1 MPLVHMVTTISM
13 PFSAIS
19 GNASGHIAPASLVG
33 ARQKAVT
40 LISMA
45 AHSGSTPKEVPASAF
60 RRELGFRLAQLRER
74 ADIKQDQAARDAGI
88 VPSSLSR
95 VERGLRS
102 TSSELVAKLL
112 DAYDAGPTDRA
123 DLLALVSE
131 DRSRTRPW
139 WRKHNAVVGKTQ
151 YGALL
156 ALEAGARR
164 LRGYDLA
171 VIPGLLQTDAYAEH
185 VIRTLRPELD
195 RRQVQALVDVR
206 VTRRRR
212 LRESGIAHHAIHR
225 GERTDTAHGTAGDR
239 ARSTRI
245 AARRGTGLRVP
256 YASTAVGCHPGLY
269 GSFLLVDF
277 AEPYPSLAW
286 DEDFTQSSYTEAPER
301 VKSYESAFAQL
312 WDLALPPAETCAH
325 IATKIKEL
333 SP

>member
-1 MPLVHMVTTISM
+1 
-13 PFSAIS
+13 
-19 GNASGHIAPASLVG
+19 
-33 ARQKAVT
+33 
-40 LISMA
+40 MA

-212 LRESGIAHHAIHR
+212 LRESGIAHHAIIEESALTRPMGPPEIVR
-225 GERTDTAHGTAGDR
+225 GQLESLLEGAPGCEFRM
-239 ARSTRI
+239 
-245 AARRGTGLRVP
+245 LP
-256 YASTAVGCHPGLY
+256 TAVGCHPGLY